1 MPGTTGITGINKSTV
16 SCCTKNDCNT
26 LVIKETKETAATGS
40 SENVLTGAGKSSTTM
55 PLNHMTIMIIA
66 TLYVK

>member
-26 LVIKETKETAATGS
+26 LVIKETKETVA
-40 SENVLTGAGKSSTTM
+40 NMVTGAGKSSTTM
-55 PLNHMTIMIIA
+55 PIDHVTITINVMLIA
-66 TLYVK
+66 TLYF